1 MATNEVVD
9 DKASGDGEETKVEEP
24 ISEPDPPKV
33 LDVELIVDGFGF
45 MPKKLSETRLS
56 NTSEVFS
63 KKGAKGTK
71 GFKSPP
77 KPIEEEPKS
86 PCASSTNIDIV
97 RRYTWKTKNRMIVQ
111 VWRIYLSE
119 LNTNY
124 KLK

>member
-24 ISEPDPPKV
+24 IPEPDPPKV

-71 GFKSPP
+71 GVKSPP
-77 KPIEEEPKS
+77 KPIEEEHKS

-124 KLK
+124 KLE